1 MSMLKC
7 VWLLLCTWLSL
18 CAAPPH
24 APGDSYSRNKRQG
37 QQIALDFTLFSN
49 STTDCSA
56 GLSNQG
62 VSVAVSYRTF
72 TDQGSSEWILMLPII
87 GTPATASCSSNPF
100 TARTPTDISGRD
112 SIQFRF
118 VQEEHAGGY
127 CNCWAIDNLVGFKM
141 WQRKDNQ

>member
-7 VWLLLCTWLSL
+7 VWLLLCAWLTL

-24 APGDSYSRNKRQG
+24 APGHGYSRNKRQG

-72 TDQGSSEWILMLPII
+72 TEAQGSSEWILMQPVIR
-87 GTPATASCSSNPF
+87 TPATACKETRSTWYS
-100 TARTPTDISGRD
+100 RL
-112 SIQFRF
+112 
-118 VQEEHAGGY
+118 H
-127 CNCWAIDNLVGFKM
+127 
-141 WQRKDNQ
+141 

>member
-1 MSMLKC
+1 MSKLKY
-7 VWLLLCTWLSL
+7 VWLLLCTWLTL

-24 APGDSYSRNKRQG
+24 APGHSYSRNKRQG

-72 TDQGSSEWILMLPII
+72 TGQGSSEWILMQPII
-87 GTPATASCSSNPF
+87 RTPATVCKEYLVQQIALIFEIFMSQPVK
-100 TARTPTDISGRD
+100 ARGEFQLAKLI
-112 SIQFRF
+112 IQN
-118 VQEEHAGGY
+118 HAFFEGH
-127 CNCWAIDNLVGFKM
+127 
-141 WQRKDNQ
+141 

>member
-7 VWLLLCTWLSL
+7 VWLLLCTWLTL

-24 APGDSYSRNKRQG
+24 AQGHGYSRNKRQAE
-37 QQIALDFTLFSN
+37 QIRLDFTLFSN

-72 TDQGSSEWILMLPII
+72 TDQGSSEWTPGGQMF
-87 GTPATASCSSNPF
+87 GTPDTVC
-100 TARTPTDISGRD
+100 
-112 SIQFRF
+112 
-118 VQEEHAGGY
+118 
-127 CNCWAIDNLVGFKM
+127 
-141 WQRKDNQ
+141 KDH